1 MDERSEI
8 NFIVTRLKDVIEN
21 AVSLCREK
29 ANAKKIKIEQEYN
42 EEISATIDAYLIE
55 QAIINLLD
63 NAIKYS
69 DSDSTITIN
78 LERVENK
85 IKINFKDRGHGIAKE
100 HIDRLFERFYRVDK
114 ARSRDAGGTG
124 LGLAIVK
131 HIIRAHGGHI
141 TVDST
146 VGKGSVFEINLPV

>member
-78 LERVENK
+78 LERVETETQAAPDSVSRSSNTLS
-85 IKINFKDRGHGIAKE
+85 GPMAGI
-100 HIDRLFERFYRVDK
+100 
-114 ARSRDAGGTG
+114 
-124 LGLAIVK
+124 
-131 HIIRAHGGHI
+131 
-141 TVDST
+141 
-146 VGKGSVFEINLPV
+146 